1 MAGYAIGFFWSTL
14 WAALSSNCVGNK
26 DTFGHLLL
34 VSDHSGLRC
43 VLLGRVMSQKGMR
56 VCMKSRSTCP
66 LRRLIS
72 FLELVFEPTTSGRA
86 NVLSIWSAIVSPPP
100 ILNSVSSADEAVFSI
115 EDNAASEHGYV
126 TEVAGAQVWTRVDS
140 GEQYRGGREIIS
152 DAKFGDE
159 RRQHL
164 DGI

>member
-1 MAGYAIGFFWSTL
+1 
-14 WAALSSNCVGNK
+14 
-26 DTFGHLLL
+26 
-34 VSDHSGLRC
+34 
-43 VLLGRVMSQKGMR
+43 
-56 VCMKSRSTCP
+56 MKSRSTCP

-159 RRQHL
+159 RWQHL

>member
-1 MAGYAIGFFWSTL
+1 
-14 WAALSSNCVGNK
+14 
-26 DTFGHLLL
+26 
-34 VSDHSGLRC
+34 
-43 VLLGRVMSQKGMR
+43 
-56 VCMKSRSTCP
+56 MKSRSTCP

-115 EDNAASEHGYV
+115 EDNGYV

-140 GEQYRGGREIIS
+140 GKQYRGGREIIS